1 MEVSKDLQLKD
12 KTWNHTEIRRKV
24 IFCKLGNNSV
34 TSKSLKDFTNHKNKT
49 IMAAVFSQRSLPN
62 ILTGFLTI

>member
-1 MEVSKDLQLKD
+1 MQVSKDLQLKG

-34 TSKSLKDFTNHKNKT
+34 TYKSLKDFTNHKKKT
-49 IMAAVFSQRSLPN
+49 IMAAVFS
-62 ILTGFLTI
+62 

>member
-1 MEVSKDLQLKD
+1 MQVSKDLQLKD

-34 TSKSLKDFTNHKNKT
+34 ACRSLKDFTNHKKKT
-49 IMAAVFSQRSLPN
+49 IMAAVSS
-62 ILTGFLTI
+62 